1 MAIFKQRLTAPDKT
15 DKRFIRHTHGGYN
28 TCIEINDDTGYVL
41 PNCTGY
47 AQGRLLEIL
56 GAKSANWKLPAGDA
70 ENWFS
75 TAIKNG
81 LQTGSVPKLGAV
93 VCWRAGQIYNGKDG
107 AGHVAIIEDIL
118 PNGDIVT
125 SNSAHNG
132 TEFFTQVVTKASGYM
147 YSEER
152 PLVGF
157 IYCGIEFERPASS
170 TTPSTTGNIVAGKEI
185 VLNNTPCYTSETVK
199 TSYTTKSGTFYLW
212 DATVKNGRIRIT
224 NKPERVGVAGQVTCF
239 VNVADIGL
247 KAADTPVSTPVSTP
261 ATTPAPTTT
270 AIKAGMQCVLKNT
283 PVYSS
288 ESGACIGTRTGVYY
302 TWDSTVKNGRIR
314 MTNSPTRVGVAGQ
327 VSFFIETK
335 YIK

>member
-15 DKRFIRHTHGGYN
+15 DKRFIHYNHGGYN
-28 TCIEINDDTGYVL
+28 TCIVINEETGSVL
-41 PNCTGY
+41 PNCVGY
-47 AQGRLLEIL
+47 AQGRLLELI
-56 GAKSANWKLPAGDA
+56 GAKSVNWKLPACNA
-70 ENWFS
+70 EDWYEAANK
-75 TAIKNG
+75 AG
-81 LQTGSVPKLGAV
+81 LQTGSTPKLGAV
-93 VCWRAGQIYNGKDG
+93 VCWRAGRVHNNADG
-107 AGHVAIIEDIL
+107 AGHVAVVEDIL

-125 SNSAHNG
+125 SNSAYNG
-132 TEFFTQVVTKASGYM
+132 KEFFTQTVTRASGYM

-170 TTPSTTGNIVAGKEI
+170 TTSTTESIVAGKEI
-185 VLNNTPCYTSETVK
+185 VLDNTPCYTSESVK
-199 TSYTTKSGTFYLW
+199 TSYATKSGKFYLW

-224 NKPERVGVAGQVTCF
+224 NKPERVGVKGQVTCF

-247 KAADTPVSTPVSTP
+247 KAADTPVSTP

>member
-1 MAIFKQRLTAPDKT
+1 MAIFKQRLTAPNKT

-28 TCIEINDDTGYVL
+28 TCIDINDDTGYVL

-56 GAKSANWKLPAGDA
+56 GAKSVNWKLPAGDA

-107 AGHVAIIEDIL
+107 AGHVAIVEDIL

-125 SNSAHNG
+125 SNSIYNG

-170 TTPSTTGNIVAGKEI
+170 TTPSTTGSIVAGKEI

-239 VNVADIGL
+239 VSVADIGL
-247 KAADTPVSTPVSTP
+247 KADDVPVPVPAPAPSTP
-261 ATTPAPTTT
+261 
-270 AIKAGMQCVLKNT
+270 AIKAGTQCVLKST
-283 PVYSS
+283 PVFSS
-288 ESGACIGTRTGVYY
+288 ESGPCIGTRTGVYY

-314 MTNSPTRVGVAGQ
+314 MTNSPARVGVKGQ

>member
-15 DKRFIRHTHGGYN
+15 DKRFIHYNHGGYN
-28 TCIEINDDTGYVL
+28 TCIVINEETGSVL
-41 PNCTGY
+41 PNCVGY
-47 AQGRLLEIL
+47 AQGRLLELI
-56 GAKSANWKLPAGDA
+56 GAKGVNWKLPACNA
-70 ENWFS
+70 EDWYEAANK
-75 TAIKNG
+75 AG
-81 LQTGSVPKLGAV
+81 LQTGSTPKLGAV
-93 VCWRAGQIYNGKDG
+93 VCWRAGRVHNNADG
-107 AGHVAIIEDIL
+107 AGHVAVVEDIL

-125 SNSAHNG
+125 SNSAYNG

-185 VLNNTPCYTSETVK
+185 VLNNTPCYNSETAK

-212 DATVKNGRIRIT
+212 DSTVKNGRIRIT

-239 VNVADIGL
+239 VSVADIGL
-247 KAADTPVSTPVSTP
+247 GVDDVPAPTPTP
-261 ATTPAPTTT
+261 TPAPSTPSTP
-270 AIKAGMQCVLKNT
+270 AIKAGTQCVLKST
-283 PVYSS
+283 PVFSS
-288 ESGACIGTRTGVYY
+288 ESGPCIGTRTGVYY

-314 MTNSPTRVGVAGQ
+314 MTNSPARVGVKGQ